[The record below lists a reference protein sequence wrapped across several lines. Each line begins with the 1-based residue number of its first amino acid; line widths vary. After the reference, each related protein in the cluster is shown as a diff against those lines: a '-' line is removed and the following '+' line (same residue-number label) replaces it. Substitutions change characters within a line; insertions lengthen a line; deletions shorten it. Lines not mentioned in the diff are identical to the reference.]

1 MVISIGIVLPIVD
14 VCSFQS
20 QVASR
25 SSSFGDMESMA
36 SMTPMTAAWMPKEMM
51 SEDSDVL
58 LAVSQLAAR
67 TLFDPA
73 PKTTEGVAAMV
84 KVLKPK
90 LYQLFG
96 SQSSSALS
104 AFLLIWDE
112 QFQLAAMAGVVVEK
126 LPGKNLLQDEVP
138 RISYL
143 AVDPDLQKKGLGS
156 MLVRHCEDWAAAR
169 GHKAIWLFHKS
180 DKERLHRFYSK
191 MGYGTVKHCTLTVP
205 IPGEGKM
212 EGTVQMLQRDATLMR
227 KPLMKPL

>member
-1 MVISIGIVLPIVD
+1 
-14 VCSFQS
+14 
-20 QVASR
+20 
-25 SSSFGDMESMA
+25 MESMA

-58 LAVSQLAAR
+58 LAVSQLAA
-67 TLFDPA
+67 TISDPA
-73 PKTTEGVAAMV
+73 PNTTEGVAMV

-104 AFLLIWDE
+104 AFFLIWDE
-112 QFQLAAMAGVVVEK
+112 QFQLAAMAAVVVEK
-126 LPGKNLLQDEVP
+126 LPGENLLQDEVP
-138 RISYL
+138 RICYL
-143 AVDPDLQKKGLGS
+143 AVDLDLQKKGLGS

-169 GHKAIWLFHKS
+169 GHKAIYLFHFS
-180 DKERLHRFYSK
+180 DKERLHHFYSK

-205 IPGEGKM
+205 VPGEGKM
-212 EGTVQMLQRDATLMR
+212 EGTVQMLQRDNTLMS

>member
-1 MVISIGIVLPIVD
+1 MKYIPKMVISIGIVLPIVD

-25 SSSFGDMESMA
+25 SSSFGDTESMA

-90 LYQLFG
+90 
-96 SQSSSALS
+96 
-104 AFLLIWDE
+104 
-112 QFQLAAMAGVVVEK
+112 
-126 LPGKNLLQDEVP
+126 
-138 RISYL
+138 
-143 AVDPDLQKKGLGS
+143 
-156 MLVRHCEDWAAAR
+156 
-169 GHKAIWLFHKS
+169 
-180 DKERLHRFYSK
+180 
-191 MGYGTVKHCTLTVP
+191 CT
-205 IPGEGKM
+205 
-212 EGTVQMLQRDATLMR
+212 
-227 KPLMKPL
+227 

>member
-112 QFQLAAMAGVVVEK
+112 QFQLAAMAGGP
-126 LPGKNLLQDEVP
+126 LRTSMTTTPGGRLNPGTMLWESPMRNATVLRFTKANLVNL
-138 RISYL
+138 
-143 AVDPDLQKKGLGS
+143 
-156 MLVRHCEDWAAAR
+156 CE
-169 GHKAIWLFHKS
+169 L
-180 DKERLHRFYSK
+180 
-191 MGYGTVKHCTLTVP
+191 
-205 IPGEGKM
+205 
-212 EGTVQMLQRDATLMR
+212 
-227 KPLMKPL
+227 